1 MEKNKNTV
9 EEALLQIRNLEEA
22 LQENVKGVLRSTM
35 KEEIKELVKESL
47 NEQAEVEDEE
57 EFEIEGGD
65 DDINAGEEV
74 EFEDDEVESDE
85 FEDDELEGDEFED
98 DEFEDDEFE
107 DDETVDL
114 TGASDD
120 EVLKVFKAMG
130 DEDGII
136 VKREDDMIHLE
147 DGEDEY
153 LVQLGESY
161 MEEDADLT
169 MSDFELGEG
178 NTDTLYEI
186 EFEDEDEFEDEES
199 EYDGLEIGDN
209 MPSYKTKYSM
219 PSDEEDD
226 DEESIYNQLKN
237 YPEVGNMYID
247 DFPDE
252 MEEEDHMGSLEDQI
266 MEALKSKMKPKG
278 EGIGHGPKF
287 NYDKKPNMGGGFNEK
302 RKEAFG
308 KGTKAVGTGKAKF
321 EYKEEKEFGSKK
333 HEYKRKEVDGV
344 KKKAGEDKDGHYKD
358 YEKSETKEAV
368 RTNSYPRANKVGNRK
383 GSNQNV
389 NRQEIRVRPN
399 TRSVNEEVEMLRER
413 NEEYKKALDL
423 FRTKLNEVAIFNSNL
438 AYATRLFTEH
448 STTKQEKIN
457 ILRRFDEVESLKE
470 SKNLYRS
477 MKGELTNTTSNE
489 KTITESIEK
498 TVRTPA
504 SGSAANLIESK
515 TYENPQFLRMKDL
528 MSKIN

>member
-1 MEKNKNTV
+1 MENNRNTV

-47 NEQAEVEDEE
+47 NEQDEVEDEE
-57 EFEIEGGD
+57 EDVDIEDAGAEGEFEMDDEEMGMDDEESEMDDEEFDMGD
-65 DDINAGEEV
+65 
-74 EFEDDEVESDE
+74 EDDEE
-85 FEDDELEGDEFED
+85 FDMDDEEMDM
-98 DEFEDDEFE
+98 

-114 TGASDD
+114 TGASDE

-136 VKREDDMIHLE
+136 VKKENDMIHLE

-153 LVQLGESY
+153 LVQLGESAEFDY
-161 MEEDADLT
+161 MSEEEEDLQMSDFDFGGEMEEGETIYELEVDVPEMDEMYDPEMDEMYDPEMEEDY
-169 MSDFELGEG
+169 G
-178 NTDTLYEI
+178 
-186 EFEDEDEFEDEES
+186 
-199 EYDGLEIGDN
+199 
-209 MPSYKTKYSM
+209 
-219 PSDEEDD
+219 
-226 DEESIYNQLKN
+226 
-237 YPEVGNMYID
+237 
-247 DFPDE
+247 
-252 MEEEDHMGSLEDQI
+252 MENSLEDQI

-278 EGIGHGPKF
+278 MGMGNASKF
-287 NYDKKPNMGGGFNEK
+287 KYDKKPNMGGGFDEK

-308 KGTKAVGTGKAKF
+308 KGTKAMGTGKAKF
-321 EYKEEKEFGSKK
+321 EYKEEKNYGSNK
-333 HEYKRKEVDGV
+333 HEFKRKTVDGV
-344 KKKAGEDKDGHYKD
+344 KKKAGEKDGHYKT
-358 YEKSETKEAV
+358 YEKEETKEAV

-383 GSNQNV
+383 GFNQNV
-389 NRQEIRVRPN
+389 NREEIRQRPN
-399 TRSVNEEVEMLRER
+399 TRVNEEVDMLREK
-413 NEEYKKALDL
+413 NEEYKKALDI
-423 FRTKLNEVAIFNSNL
+423 FRTKLNEVAVFNSNL

-457 ILRRFDEVESLKE
+457 ILRRFDDVESLKE

-477 MKGELTNTTSNE
+477 IKNELTNTTSNE

-498 TVRTPA
+498 TVKTPT

>member
-1 MEKNKNTV
+1 MGGEEEDVEMGMEDMGD
-9 EEALLQIRNLEEA
+9 EMD
-22 LQENVKGVLRSTM
+22 S
-35 KEEIKELVKESL
+35 
-47 NEQAEVEDEE
+47 DEE
-57 EFEIEGGD
+57 EMDF
-65 DDINAGEEV
+65 NV
-74 EFEDDEVESDE
+74 DDEEMGM
-85 FEDDELEGDEFED
+85 DDEEFD
-98 DEFEDDEFE
+98 T

-161 MEEDADLT
+161 MEEDEDLT

-178 NTDTLYEI
+178 ESDTLYEI
-186 EFEDEDEFEDEES
+186 EFTDSDEESEEEDEDEDYEINNWEDASNWIRNTKKGQHAGKRPISDFDDLEEGFEDDFS
-199 EYDGLEIGDN
+199 EDDF
-209 MPSYKTKYSM
+209 S
-219 PSDEEDD
+219 EEDYS
-226 DEESIYNQLKN
+226 EEDYSEQ
-237 YPEVGNMYID
+237 
-247 DFPDE
+247 F
-252 MEEEDHMGSLEDQI
+252 EEEEMVSLEDQI

-287 NYDKKPNMGGGFNEK
+287 SYDKKPNMGGGFNEK
-302 RKEAFG
+302 KKEG
-308 KGTKAVGTGKAKF
+308 PKSVGTGKAKF
-321 EYKEEKEFGSKK
+321 EYKEGKEFGSKK
-333 HEYKRKEVDGV
+333 HEYKRKKVDGV
-344 KKKAGEDKDGHYKD
+344 EKKAGEDKDGHYKD

-383 GSNQNV
+383 GSNQNT
-389 NRQEIRVRPN
+389 NREEIRVRPN
-399 TRSVNEEVEMLRER
+399 TRSVNEEVEILRER
-413 NEEYKKALDL
+413 NEEYKKALDI

-470 SKNLYRS
+470 SKNLYRT

-504 SGSAANLIESK
+504 SGSAVNLIESK